1 VALLGRTNATHHHY
15 RKDNPMDK
23 KDHELFIFSAAMQIL
38 VKASALKYQPFS
50 RNHNHQSIGMEG
62 FGTISTLGELAAALN
77 VKGYRTSRGKYL
89 TAINLKKMKSII
101 IKRYGHDFVAD
112 LVEWKDVS
120 QFPLDDVL
128 MEKETKKE
136 ITQMN
141 AVDYKPKYRF
151 QKSYYE
157 WWLGKYMIDPETDQI
172 VDKEVDKEFA
182 NRMDKALGIAA

>member
-1 VALLGRTNATHHHY
+1 
-15 RKDNPMDK
+15 MDK

-50 RNHNHQSIGMEG
+50 RNHKHQSIGMEG

-157 WWLGKYMIDPETDQI
+157 WWLGKYMIDPRQTKSLI
-172 VDKEVDKEFA
+172 KRLIKSLPIRWIKHLV
-182 NRMDKALGIAA
+182 